1 MELGVMVHLMDDNI
15 DARFKQVKDHGF
27 KWCQLC
33 CWQHELFTEEIA
45 KKIDEARVKYGVE
58 ISTFWCGYTG
68 PVHWNFYE
76 GHVDMG
82 VVPLQYREIRC
93 NDLKRGSDYAKRLGV
108 KQIAT
113 HFGYLYENPMLED
126 YPHLIAAIRDVAEY
140 CKANGQILM
149 FETGQETPVTLRRVI
164 EDVGTGNLGINL
176 DPANLILYGKGNPVD
191 ALDVFGEYVMGVHA
205 KDGKYP
211 TSSRSLGKETR
222 IGEGKVNFPEF
233 IRKLKEKG
241 YDGPLSIERE
251 ISGEQQ
257 RADILE
263 SMNYLNGIIGGLEN
277 EA

>member
-33 CWQHELFTEEIA
+33 CWKHELFTEEVA

-76 GHVDMG
+76 GQLDMG
-82 VVPLQYREIRC
+82 IVPLQYRELRC

-113 HFGYLYENPMLED
+113 HMGYLYENPMVED
-126 YPHLIAAIRDVAEY
+126 YQPLIAAIRDVAEY
-140 CKANGQILM
+140 CKANGQKLL

-191 ALDVFGEYVMGVHA
+191 ALDVFGEYVCDIHA

-211 TSSRSLGKETR
+211 TNGHDLGEET
-222 IGEGKVNFPEF
+222 IVGAGKVNFPKF
-233 IRKLKEKG
+233 IETLKEIG
-241 YDGPLSIERE
+241 YNGTLIIERE
-251 ISGEQQ
+251 IWGEQQ
-257 RADILE
+257 IKDINDTKIYLE
-263 SMNYLNGIIGGLEN
+263 ELIG
-277 EA
+277 